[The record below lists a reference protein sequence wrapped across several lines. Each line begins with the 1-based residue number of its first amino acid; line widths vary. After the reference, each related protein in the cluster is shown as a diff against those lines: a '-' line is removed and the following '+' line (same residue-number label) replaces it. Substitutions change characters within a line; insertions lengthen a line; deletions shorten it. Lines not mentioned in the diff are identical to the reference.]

1 MDQRLIDLQRQLS
14 TKRIVTDGSILSM
27 LVGLLV
33 VGSMYYNADIFH
45 DDYPPDI
52 QEKAGPMSEK
62 AKRQRR
68 FVAFPLL
75 LLVFGMPIYSNLKLK
90 KQNQGNLS
98 FLAAFLN
105 AYAVSAFF
113 NLFDLLV
120 LDYLVMIG
128 LQPDFVVLPGTEGM
142 ASYHDYF
149 FPFIGFLK
157 GLGIGLI
164 SSLLIAFFTSHKWIR
179 RHGEARGQNSR

>member
-1 MDQRLIDLQRQLS
+1 MNQRCIDIQRQLS
-14 TKRIVTDGSILSM
+14 IKRIIVDGSILS
-27 LVGLLV
+27 LLIGLLV
-33 VGSMYYNADIFH
+33 VGSMYYNAEIFH

-52 QEKAGPMSEK
+52 QERAGPMSQR

-90 KQNQGNLS
+90 RQNRGNLS
-98 FLAAFLN
+98 FFPAFLN

-120 LDYLVMIG
+120 LDYLVVIG
-128 LQPDFVVLPGTEGM
+128 LQPEFVVLPGTEGM
-142 ASYHDYF
+142 VSYHDYYF
-149 FPFIGFLK
+149 HFVGFLK
-157 GLGIGLI
+157 GLGIGLVP
-164 SSLLIAFFTSHKWIR
+164 SLLIAFFTSRQWTKR
-179 RHGEARGQNSR
+179 RSEGS